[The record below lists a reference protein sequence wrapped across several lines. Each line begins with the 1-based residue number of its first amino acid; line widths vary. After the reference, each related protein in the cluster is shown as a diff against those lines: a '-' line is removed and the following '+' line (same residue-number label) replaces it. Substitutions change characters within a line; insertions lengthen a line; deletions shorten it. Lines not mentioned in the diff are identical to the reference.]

1 VEYEHLKF
9 SVQDGIA
16 LITLDRPEAMN
27 AFTSQMLESWF
38 VAITKCEQSEEIRA
52 VILTGAGKA
61 FCAGGDIK
69 DFLSQDLRAWD
80 LKNFLQEK
88 VHRVALAMD
97 GLHKPIIAALNG
109 AARGAG
115 MDMAL
120 FCDIRIASERAS
132 LSESYI
138 KLGIAPGD
146 GGAFSLPRIVG
157 PAKALEWLLTGNPI
171 GVDEALRFGLINK
184 VVPHDRLMEEA
195 YLMARTIADHSPLA
209 VRLTKRAVK
218 QALNSDLRD
227 HLDYISSQMGLLC
240 ETEHF
245 REAVRR
251 FIAGSGVS
259 EEETP

>member
-1 VEYEHLKF
+1 MEYEHLKF

-27 AFTSQMLESWF
+27 AFTAQMLESWLA
-38 VAITKCEQSEEIRA
+38 AITKCEQSEEIRA

-61 FCAGGDIK
+61 FCAGGNIK

-138 KLGIAPGD
+138 D
-146 GGAFSLPRIVG
+146 CRSFSPC
-157 PAKALEWLLTGNPI
+157 
-171 GVDEALRFGLINK
+171 
-184 VVPHDRLMEEA
+184 
-195 YLMARTIADHSPLA
+195 
-209 VRLTKRAVK
+209 RAT
-218 QALNSDLRD
+218 D
-227 HLDYISSQMGLLC
+227 
-240 ETEHF
+240 
-245 REAVRR
+245 
-251 FIAGSGVS
+251 
-259 EEETP
+259 

>member
-1 VEYEHLKF
+1 VEYRHLKF
-9 SVQDGIA
+9 SVRDGIA
-16 LITLDRPEAMN
+16 VITLDRPEMMN
-27 AFTSQMLESWF
+27 AFTREMLENWLE
-38 VAITKCEQSEEIRA
+38 AITKCEQDEEIHV

-69 DFLSQDLRAWD
+69 HFLSRDLKAWD
-80 LKNFLQEK
+80 LKTFLQEK

-97 GLHKPIIAALNG
+97 GLDKPIIAALNG
-109 AARGAG
+109 PARGAG

-120 FCDIRIASERAS
+120 LCDIRIASERAS

-138 KLGIAPGD
+138 KLGMAPGD

-157 PAKALEWLLTGNPI
+157 PAKAMEWLLTGNSI
-171 GVDEALRFGLINK
+171 GLDEALAFGLINK
-184 VVPHDRLMEEA
+184 VVPHERLMEEA
-195 YLMARTIADHSPLA
+195 YLMARTIADHSSLA

-218 QALNSDLRD
+218 QALRSDLAD

-245 REAVRR
+245 KEAVRQFLAR
-251 FIAGSGVS
+251 TGMT
-259 EEETP
+259 EEEAP

>member
-1 VEYEHLKF
+1 VHYQHLKF
-9 SVQDGIA
+9 SVRDGIA
-16 LITLDRPEAMN
+16 LITLDRPENMN
-27 AFTSQMLESWF
+27 AFTPHMLESWF
-38 VAITKCEQSEEIRA
+38 DAITNCEQSDEIRV
-52 VILTGAGKA
+52 VILTGAGRA

-69 DFLSQDLRAWD
+69 DFLSQDLKAWD

-97 GLHKPIIAALNG
+97 ELNKPTIAALNG
-109 AARGAG
+109 PARGAG

-138 KLGIAPGD
+138 KLGMAPGD

-157 PAKALEWLLTGNPI
+157 PAKAMEWFLTGNPI
-171 GVDEALRFGLINK
+171 EVDEALRFGLVNK

-195 YLMARTIADHSPLA
+195 YLMARTIADHSPPA
-209 VRLTKRAVK
+209 VRMTKRAVK
-218 QALNSDLRD
+218 QALSSNLRD
-227 HLDYISSQMGLLC
+227 HLEYISSQMGLMC
-240 ETEHF
+240 ETEQF

-251 FIAGSGVS
+251 FLARSRVS
-259 EEETP
+259 EEEAP